1 MILDPVDSKP
11 YQQPEAKSI
20 YQLVETRAEKNPEA
34 VAITAPGRAPLTYG
48 RLFSQVESAV
58 EALRAFGVNRNDRVA
73 TVLPNGP
80 EMAVAFVAVSAGAT
94 CAPLNPS
101 YRASE
106 LDFAMS
112 DLNARALVVW
122 SGLDSPARQVARR
135 RRIRIVEL
143 APSLEAEA
151 GIFELTGEKQTSSRG
166 GGFSEPGD
174 TALVLH
180 TSGTT
185 SRPKIV
191 PLAHTNICSSGRNIS
206 VALELREHDR
216 CLNVMPLFH
225 IHGLIGAVLSSLT
238 VGASIVC
245 APGFEAERFFEW
257 LDTFHPTWY
266 TAVPTMHHAILRRA
280 PANRETI
287 ARRSMRFIRSSS
299 AALPE
304 RIMAA
309 LEDAFD
315 TPVIESYGMTEAAHQ
330 ITSNPVPPLPKKA
343 GSVGVAAGP
352 DVALMDE

>member
-20 YQLVETRAEKNPEA
+20 YQLVKSRAEKNPEA

-166 GGFSEPGD
+166 GGF
-174 TALVLH
+174 
-180 TSGTT
+180 
-185 SRPKIV
+185 
-191 PLAHTNICSSGRNIS
+191 
-206 VALELREHDR
+206 
-216 CLNVMPLFH
+216 
-225 IHGLIGAVLSSLT
+225 
-238 VGASIVC
+238 
-245 APGFEAERFFEW
+245 
-257 LDTFHPTWY
+257 
-266 TAVPTMHHAILRRA
+266 
-280 PANRETI
+280 
-287 ARRSMRFIRSSS
+287 
-299 AALPE
+299 
-304 RIMAA
+304 
-309 LEDAFD
+309 
-315 TPVIESYGMTEAAHQ
+315 
-330 ITSNPVPPLPKKA
+330 
-343 GSVGVAAGP
+343 
-352 DVALMDE
+352 